1 MAQSL
6 HWLIVL
12 LVLMQFVVGFYAAD
26 LPVGIARLKLLTF
39 HKSLGM
45 TVFALVILRLLWR
58 CYSPA
63 PKLPAGMQSLQRLLA
78 HSSHAALYGLLLT
91 LPILGWL
98 TSNASNLTVRWFF
111 LFNLPNLTTP
121 DPAVASLTKDLH
133 HLGAWCLL
141 ALVILHVAA
150 AFWHEFACHD
160 GVLRRMLP
168 LWMLPREGR

>member
-6 HWLIVL
+6 HWIIVL
-12 LVLMQFVVGFYAAD
+12 LVLLQFAVGAYAAD

-39 HKSLGM
+39 HKSVGM

-58 CYSPA
+58 MYTPA
-63 PKLPAGMQSLQRLLA
+63 PKLPPGMQPMQRLLA
-78 HSSHAALYGLLLT
+78 HSSHVALYGLLLT

-111 LFNLPNLTTP
+111 LFNLPNLTGP
-121 DPAVASLTKDLH
+121 DPGVAELTKQLH

-141 ALVILHVAA
+141 ALVCLHVAA
-150 AFWHEFACHD
+150 AFWHEFARHD

-168 LWMLPREGR
+168 LWMLPREDR